1 MMLHDNPFAVLGA
14 APGDSRVSL
23 GEKAA
28 RAGSPAADEALRLLT
43 QPESRLAA
51 ELAWFPKSRQET
63 VQAFVD
69 YADALAEGRAAVVP
83 RVEGLGCA
91 LAEANALSA
100 LFSAWPTEDSELFV
114 GLCRTI
120 EMLLSRVGEGLS
132 GIAVAAAIEGARPFL
147 IETQALV
154 SSAAYGNA
162 QRSATGFDIRRLNM
176 LLAVLEKRAGF
187 KLAQKDVFLNI
198 AGGIRVSDPAIDLSV
213 IVSVLSSTYDQPV
226 RPLTCMAGEV
236 GLSGEIRSVTRIN
249 QRVSEAQRLGFRRI
263 IIPQTN
269 MKGLD
274 ATPTSI
280 ELVPVSKVQDALKQ
294 MFV

>member
-1 MMLHDNPFAVLGA
+1 MGNP
-14 APGDSRVSL
+14 S
-23 GEKAA
+23 
-28 RAGSPAADEALRLLT
+28 
-43 QPESRLAA
+43 
-51 ELAWFPKSRQET
+51 
-63 VQAFVD
+63 
-69 YADALAEGRAAVVP
+69 
-83 RVEGLGCA
+83 
-91 LAEANALSA
+91 
-100 LFSAWPTEDSELFV
+100 
-114 GLCRTI
+114 
-120 EMLLSRVGEGLS
+120 EMLLSRGNEGLS
-132 GIAVAAAIEGARPFL
+132 GVAVAATIEGARPIL

-226 RPLTCMAGEV
+226 KPGTCMAGEV

-263 IIPQTN
+263 VIPQMN

-274 ATPTSI
+274 LRPGTI
-280 ELVPVSKVQDALKQ
+280 ELIPVTKVQDALRE